1 MCLVIIDENGLLAMW
16 IGRVAEVLGR
26 VRRRQPPVPL
36 RSLPCGWIVGTVVAS
51 RPACTPATFLRHA
64 RHFVAAAR
72 TDVRAWATDPSPAQA
87 GKSRRSRCDT
97 CGLAGSFFF
106 PGKRRGFAIPVA
118 DAGVVFFS
126 VEFCHTVR
134 RAGET
139 QIAGTRRFV
148 GSDPFYSVAKLIRV
162 AVSSRYTGNGLS
174 VLRLY

>member
-1 MCLVIIDENGLLAMW
+1 MKILLLLSSDLNT
-16 IGRVAEVLGR
+16 EQL
-26 VRRRQPPVPL
+26 
-36 RSLPCGWIVGTVVAS
+36 
-51 RPACTPATFLRHA
+51 ACAVQRTCS
-64 RHFVAAAR
+64 AAACHLELYSR
-72 TDVRAWATDPSPAQA
+72 GGANGNGRFRALSSATSAQFCGRLREA
-87 GKSRRSRCDT
+87 PFAVRCDT